1 MCLRRRQAPARKCPL
16 RVPQANRGV
25 RRLDDLPTTPPKCP
39 LHREE
44 NNGVAGMTP
53 SDEPPTDL
61 TALMSLDPLDLTKQ
75 DLDKIIAYQRK
86 QRLAREGGAKTKR
99 ATNDAPAVDIMA
111 LLGRIQKG
119 PEPVIVKAAP
129 VKATPTAPSK

>member
-1 MCLRRRQAPARKCPL
+1 M
-16 RVPQANRGV
+16 
-25 RRLDDLPTTPPKCP
+25 PT
-39 LHREE
+39 
-44 NNGVAGMTP
+44 
-53 SDEPPTDL
+53 DEPPNDL

-99 ATNDAPAVDIMA
+99 ATSDAPAVDIKA

-119 PEPVIVKAAP
+119 PEPATAVTTEQLDKLQFGKSLHERPA
-129 VKATPTAPSK
+129 KATPKAPTKGFIRRL

>member
-1 MCLRRRQAPARKCPL
+1 
-16 RVPQANRGV
+16 
-25 RRLDDLPTTPPKCP
+25 
-39 LHREE
+39 
-44 NNGVAGMTP
+44 MT
-53 SDEPPTDL
+53 DAPTDL

-99 ATNDAPAVDIMA
+99 ATSDAPAVDIKA

-119 PEPVIVKAAP
+119 PEPVIVKPAP
-129 VKATPTAPSK
+129 AKATPKAPPKGFIRRL